1 MLCNNCTVNFTV
13 GPIAIQN
20 TQFEQTNM
28 AGAYLSINRLT
39 TTYGLSSF
47 VAYAQL
53 FDQYNNSINVI
64 DPSTNISATLSG
76 NFMNQINLNT

>member
-28 AGAYLSINRLT
+28 GGAYTVINRLT
-39 TTYGLSSF
+39 TTYGLGIF
-47 VAYAQL
+47 TAYA
-53 FDQYNNSINVI
+53 
-64 DPSTNISATLSG
+64 
-76 NFMNQINLNT
+76 